1 MGRPLGSPNKLR
13 FKDYMSKKEL
23 DSMVNLAKKR
33 AETDSSILK
42 FVLEQVFG
50 KSIQPLAN
58 GDNEP
63 FKLKII
69 RAVEGEDY
77 AESQDNQVSTG
88 ECSVEQG
95 DEANTSL

>member
-1 MGRPLGSPNKLR
+1 
-13 FKDYMSKKEL
+13 
-23 DSMVNLAKKR
+23 MVNLAKKR

-77 AESQDNQVSTG
+77 AEDDQATQISGPDNIQPTEV
-88 ECSVEQG
+88 
-95 DEANTSL
+95 